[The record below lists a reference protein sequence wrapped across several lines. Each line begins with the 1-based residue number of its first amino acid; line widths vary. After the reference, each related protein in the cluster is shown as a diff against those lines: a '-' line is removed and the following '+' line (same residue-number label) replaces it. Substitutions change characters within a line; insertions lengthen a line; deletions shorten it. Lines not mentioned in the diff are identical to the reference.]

1 MTRLHHSNAPL
12 FASVFACMSLTACP
26 NDQTDSDTATSG
38 DTKTSGDSTETD
50 ATDSAAP
57 TTTDTP
63 TTAATDGTSDG
74 TGDPGEEPPPAGDGE
89 ESCDAGDEA
98 FVKRVIPLL
107 QGRKP
112 EGMREVQLL
121 VSAIEQLDAKG
132 QDGRAIVARGL
143 ASGDL
148 YLNRWRTFFW
158 EQLKINRFE
167 MKSNYGCY
175 SQMTGAADDDD
186 LAAYIR
192 DNDAQGSSFGPPF
205 TMGDVMM
212 SALRLDDLSPMYRAD
227 MFARMAR
234 PLSGAN
240 ITQEE
245 FEINARSNYGEIFES
260 SYLGRRSGCLEC
272 HTSTESVTYNPDPK
286 YNHFWALPGD
296 FEGAIYGDPK
306 GRPEE
311 EVYAAFRWT
320 GFVDNDGAVE
330 PWGWSNSC
338 GRFNP
343 GNQGDILGIPG
354 YLGGALPEGGQLFD
368 IDPLFKTG
376 FATLASEGLMVD
388 GNLSVAP
395 DQALAYLTAVNI
407 ANGVWKEMLGYPLTL
422 AHSFPRNEKQRDIL
436 GELADAFISDEY
448 SLRTLLVEIVTHP
461 YFNQEAPDLCDAS
474 NSYHMKPVFDPFS
487 VTAAD
492 PNMRGNGVGDRIQR
506 YSAWVLVESAMRA
519 MWWELPVQ
527 QVQDNEWNYPSVNFL
542 RDQGVFLKDAINGFN
557 GVDFNGLLSWENQLA
572 AGTKQSMQGS
582 CTGPL
587 GQPCAPYE
595 WIELMLVEASMVPGA
610 TVGDIAAAIKDR
622 LITEPTI
629 AGPAE
634 AAAIEGVIGLPLDTP
649 MSQADTGQLEAGAR
663 RFAGMLLSTPQFMLS
678 GVPSRDQDPAAIP
691 AFAVPGTDI
700 ESLCNVHA
708 PLLLGGQFSWS
719 CSADGLKLR

>member
-1 MTRLHHSNAPL
+1 MTTIHHHHAPFIAAVL
-12 FASVFACMSLTACP
+12 TSMSLVACSD
-26 NDQTDSDTATSG
+26 DQTDTSPPGATEASSETVDPSDSDG
-38 DTKTSGDSTETD
+38 P
-50 ATDSAAP
+50 P
-57 TTTDTP
+57 TTTDAP
-63 TTAATDGTSDG
+63 TTSGSDSG
-74 TGDPGEEPPPAGDGE
+74 EPDDPGVEPPPAGDGDE
-89 ESCDAGDEA
+89 YCDAGDEA
-98 FVKRVIPLL
+98 FVKRIIPLL

-121 VSAIEQLDAKG
+121 VAAIEQLDAKG

-148 YLNRWRTFFW
+148 YLRRWRTFFW
-158 EQLKINRFE
+158 EQLKINRVE
-167 MKSNYGCY
+167 VKSNYNCY
-175 SQMTGAADDDD
+175 SAMSPAADGPE

-192 DNDAQGSSFGPPF
+192 DNDAEGSDFGAPF
-205 TMGDVMM
+205 TMGDVMT

-245 FEINARSNYGEIFES
+245 FEVNARSNYGEIFES

-286 YNHFWALPGD
+286 HNHFWAIPGD
-296 FEGAIYGDPK
+296 FETAIYGDAK

-320 GFVDNDGAVE
+320 GFVDDQGPTR
-330 PWGWSNSC
+330 PWGWSGSC
-338 GRFNP
+338 GRFNA
-343 GNQGDILGIPG
+343 GYTGDILGLPG
-354 YLGGALPEGGQLFD
+354 YLGGELPEGGQLFD

-376 FATLASEGLMVD
+376 FATLASEGLMVSGD
-388 GNLSVAP
+388 LEVAS
-395 DQALAYLTAVNI
+395 DQALAFLTAANI
-407 ANGVWKEMLGYPLTL
+407 SNAVWKEMLGYPLTL
-422 AHSFPRNEKQRDIL
+422 AHSFPRNEKQREIL
-436 GELADAFISDEY
+436 TELTEAFISESY
-448 SLRTLLVEIVTHP
+448 SLRTLLVEIATHP

-474 NSYHMKPVFDPFS
+474 TPYHMKPVFDPFS
-487 VTAAD
+487 ITAAD
-492 PNMRGNGVGDRIQR
+492 PNMRGNGVGDRVQR
-506 YSAWVLVESAMRA
+506 FSAWVLIESALRA
-519 MWWELPVQ
+519 LWWDLPLQ
-527 QVQDNEWNYPSVNFL
+527 QTTPNQFGFPQLSFL
-542 RDQGVFLKDAINGFN
+542 RDQGVFLKDAIAGFN

-572 AGTKQSMQGS
+572 SGNKVSMQGE

-587 GQPCAPYE
+587 GQPCSQNE
-595 WIELMLVEASMVPGA
+595 WLELMLVEASKTPGT

-634 AAAIEGVIGLPLDTP
+634 IAAIEGVLGLSLDTP
-649 MSQADTGQLEAGAR
+649 MSDVNPGQLETAAR
-663 RFAGMLLSTPQFMLS
+663 RFTGMLLSTPQFMLS
-678 GVPSRDQDPAAIP
+678 GVPSLDQDPAAIP
-691 AFAVPGTDI
+691 AFAVPGTDT

-708 PLLLGGQFSWS
+708 PQLLGDQYQWT
-719 CSADGLKLR
+719 CSAEGLKIH

>member
-1 MTRLHHSNAPL
+1 MTRIHHHHAPL
-12 FASVFACMSLTACP
+12 AAAVLACMSLAACH
-26 NDQTDSDTATSG
+26 NDQAASDTGATELSGATDGDSTESDGLPTTTDAGSSGGTVATSG
-38 DTKTSGDSTETD
+38 DPD
-50 ATDSAAP
+50 
-57 TTTDTP
+57 
-63 TTAATDGTSDG
+63 
-74 TGDPGEEPPPAGDGE
+74 DPGTEPPPAGDGE
-89 ESCDAGDEA
+89 EYCDAGDEA

-143 ASGDL
+143 AAGDL

-158 EQLKINRFE
+158 EQLKINRIE
-167 MKSNYGCY
+167 NKSNPSCY
-175 SQMTGAADDDD
+175 SNMTAAAGNGD
-186 LAAYIR
+186 LAAFIR
-192 DNDAQGSSFGPPF
+192 DNDAEGSSFGASF
-205 TMGDVMM
+205 TMGDVMT

-240 ITQEE
+240 ISQEE
-245 FEINARSNYGEIFES
+245 FEVNARSNYGEIFES

-272 HTSTESVTYNPDPK
+272 HTSIESVTYNPDPK

-311 EVYAAFRWT
+311 ELYAAFRWT
-320 GFVDNDGAVE
+320 GFVSDEGPAR
-330 PWGWSNSC
+330 PWGWSGAC
-338 GRFNP
+338 GRFEP
-343 GNQGDILGIPG
+343 GSNGDILGIPG
-354 YLGGALPEGGQLFD
+354 YLGGALPAGGQLFD

-376 FATLASEGLMVD
+376 FATLASEGLMVGGD
-388 GNLSVAP
+388 LAVAP
-395 DQALAYLTAVNI
+395 DQALAYLTSVNI
-407 ANGVWKEMLGYPLTL
+407 ANAVWKEMLGYPLTL
-422 AHSFPRNEKQRDIL
+422 AHSFPRNEKQREIL
-436 GELADAFISDEY
+436 GELTDAFISDSF

-474 NSYHMKPVFDPFS
+474 TSYHMKPVFEPFS

-506 YSAWVLVESAMRA
+506 YSAWVLIESAMRA

-527 QVQDNEWNYPSVNFL
+527 QVGDNDFDYPALNFL
-542 RDQGVFLKDAINGFN
+542 RDQGIFLKDAINGFN
-557 GVDFNGLLSWENQLA
+557 GVDFNGLLSWENRLA
-572 AGTKQSMQGS
+572 DGNKQSMQGA

-587 GQPCAPYE
+587 GQPCSQYE
-595 WIELMLVEASMVPGA
+595 WIELMLVEASMTRGA

-629 AGPAE
+629 DGPAE
-634 AAAIEGVIGLPLDTP
+634 IAAIEGVIGLPLDTP
-649 MSQADTGQLEAGAR
+649 MNQADTGQLEAGAR
-663 RFAGMLLSTPQFMLS
+663 RFVGLLLSTPQFMLS

-691 AFAVPGTDI
+691 AFAVPGTDT

-708 PLLLGGQFSWS
+708 PQIFGDKFAWT
-719 CSADGLKLR
+719 CSPNGLTLR

>member
-1 MTRLHHSNAPL
+1 MTKIQHYHAPFIAAVL
-12 FASVFACMSLTACP
+12 ASMSLVACSD
-26 NDQTDSDTATSG
+26 DQADSSGTGVTEGTPTGGDTGDSDGPPTT
-38 DTKTSGDSTETD
+38 TE
-50 ATDSAAP
+50 P
-57 TTTDTP
+57 TTTDGGDSGTP
-63 TTAATDGTSDG
+63 D
-74 TGDPGEEPPPAGDGE
+74 DPGVEPPPAGDGD

-98 FVKRVIPLL
+98 FVKRIIPLL

-121 VSAIEQLDAKG
+121 VAAIEQLDAKG

-148 YLNRWRTFFW
+148 YLRRWRTFFW
-158 EQLKINRFE
+158 EQLKINRIE
-167 MKSNYGCY
+167 MKSNFNCY
-175 SQMTGAADDDD
+175 SAMTPAADSPA

-192 DNDAQGSSFGPPF
+192 DNDAKGSDFGAPF
-205 TMGDVMM
+205 TMGDVMT

-227 MFARMAR
+227 MFARMAQ

-286 YNHFWALPGD
+286 HNHFWAIPGD
-296 FEGAIYGDPK
+296 FETAIYGDAK

-320 GFVDNDGAVE
+320 GFVDDQGPTR
-330 PWGWSNSC
+330 PWGWSGSC
-338 GRFNP
+338 GRFNA
-343 GNQGDILGIPG
+343 GYTGDILGLPG
-354 YLGGALPEGGQLFD
+354 YLGGELPEGGQLFD

-376 FATLASEGLMVD
+376 FATLASEGLMVSGD
-388 GNLSVAP
+388 LEVAS
-395 DQALAYLTAVNI
+395 DQALAFLTAANI
-407 ANGVWKEMLGYPLTL
+407 SNAVWKEMLGYPLTL
-422 AHSFPRNEKQRDIL
+422 AHSFPRNEKQREIL
-436 GELADAFISDEY
+436 TELTEAFISESY
-448 SLRTLLVEIVTHP
+448 SLRTLLVEIATHP

-474 NSYHMKPVFDPFS
+474 TPYHMKPVFDPFS
-487 VTAAD
+487 ITAAD
-492 PNMRGNGVGDRIQR
+492 PNMRGNGVGDRVQR
-506 YSAWVLVESAMRA
+506 FSAWVLIESAMRA
-519 MWWELPVQ
+519 MWWDLPVQ
-527 QVQDNEWNYPSVNFL
+527 QIGPMEWDFPGLNFL
-542 RDQGVFLKDAINGFN
+542 RDQGVFIKDAVNGFN

-572 AGTKQSMQGS
+572 SGNKVSMQGE

-587 GQPCAPYE
+587 GQPCSQNE
-595 WIELMLVEASMVPGA
+595 WLELMLVEASKTPGT

-634 AAAIEGVIGLPLDTP
+634 IAAIEGVLGLSLDTP
-649 MSQADTGQLEAGAR
+649 MSDVNPGQLETGAR
-663 RFAGMLLSTPQFMLS
+663 RFTGMLLSTPQFMLS
-678 GVPSRDQDPAAIP
+678 GVPSLDQDPAAIP
-691 AFAVPGTDI
+691 AFAVPGTDT

-708 PLLLGGQFSWS
+708 PQLLGDQYQWT
-719 CSADGLKLR
+719 CSAEGLKIH